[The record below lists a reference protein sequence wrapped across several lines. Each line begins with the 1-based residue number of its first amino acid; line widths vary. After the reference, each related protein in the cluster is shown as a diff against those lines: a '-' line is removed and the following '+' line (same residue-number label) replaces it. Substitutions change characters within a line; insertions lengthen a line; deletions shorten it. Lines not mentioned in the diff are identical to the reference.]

1 MDCVREWFRR
11 HFSNPQVVALGIV
24 LMVGCHGVE
33 CGRHARAGTGES
45 GDRVSA
51 QWAGRKAGGRPLAMT
66 LVFILFIAALSVAVI
81 AILPRLSNQLTEL
94 IEQFPDM
101 VARRFEAQTA

>member
-1 MDCVREWFRR
+1 
-11 HFSNPQVVALGIV
+11 
-24 LMVGCHGVE
+24 
-33 CGRHARAGTGES
+33 
-45 GDRVSA
+45 
-51 QWAGRKAGGRPLAMT
+51 MT